1 MAELME
7 YLPQYWHE
15 NLEMQQIMRQDSD
28 ELTVATDYLKSLVVH
43 SFISLAPESSLARWE
58 KNLHIS
64 PQGNLTERR
73 AYILSL
79 LRGAGKL
86 NETQIKWVVMSI
98 CDTACQVVFEDSTI
112 KIRVVTPE
120 DTNLFEN
127 VARTLR
133 PLIPAHIGLFVTLH
147 NAVWGDIKSDMAN
160 WNEVKALD
168 EWSDVYTYFEEG

>member
-1 MAELME
+1 
-7 YLPQYWHE
+7 
-15 NLEMQQIMRQDSD
+15 
-28 ELTVATDYLKSLVVH
+28 
-43 SFISLAPESSLARWE
+43 
-58 KNLHIS
+58 
-64 PQGNLTERR
+64 
-73 AYILSL
+73 
-79 LRGAGKL
+79 
-86 NETQIKWVVMSI
+86 MSI

-160 WNEVKALD
+160 WNEVKALG